1 MEGVLSRKRNPVV
14 MGAAGTTSTSAAWG
28 AGGRR
33 TGGLPR
39 YLTRPSHPS
48 HPSHRHRQ
56 RHHRPGALDKR
67 TSRTEK
73 FLEGLERESE
83 ESLEAQ
89 RREREEEL
97 QRKEGEI
104 EEVRAEIDA
113 LYLEIFSSEELR
125 QVSGAKGIRSAADF
139 KSLGREDP
147 ESFKL
152 VMDGLQQGKQWK
164 ELQERSHALKLREM
178 GLREQLE
185 QLRSEARDW
194 ARGATAL
201 AREEGDDDDE
211 LGGDF
216 GARVGGELRQV
227 NIVFVCGFEAF
238 NISLY
243 KKVAQSLR
251 RMSSGLIN
259 LRVFSDRD
267 IEENQDVVLQAL
279 EDSCDVFFG
288 SLLFDY
294 DAVEW
299 LKDKV
304 ESVPVRFVFE
314 SDLNLMGMTQVGTF
328 TMAMK
333 DPGKKAGPPPA
344 VKKILSLF
352 GSGREED
359 RMVGYLSML
368 KFGPKL
374 LKYLPGTK
382 VRHLRNWLNVY
393 SYWNQAGAENVTSM
407 FVLIVNEYIQKMEI
421 EMKQVTEMPNQG
433 CVHPDTPEIFE
444 SPAKYLDWYESSGP
458 LKGKGAPR
466 VGVLLY
472 RKHVLTD
479 QQYIPQ
485 LIRYFEQDGL
495 VPVPI
500 FINGVEAHTVVRD
513 LLTTRYE
520 EDKSSLKSGHAEVDA
535 IVSTIGF
542 PLVGGPAGSVE
553 ASRQTE
559 VSREILE
566 VKNVPYVVAAPLLIQ
581 DIESWDRNGMTGL
594 QSIVLYALPELDGA
608 IDTVPIGGLVADD
621 IFLVPERVKRLTSRL
636 HKWISLRRKPK
647 VESKVAVLLYGF
659 PPGVGAT
666 GTAALLNVPSSLA
679 SLLQTL
685 REEGY
690 HVGDIPEDL
699 DGEEVV
705 KMIRDLDS
713 PRAIAGGAD
722 AVNANGAE
730 TARSL
735 GGRVAAAEVTPSQLR
750 DWLSFPEAW
759 GPTEWGPIPF
769 LPENDVLFNRLESQ
783 WGKLGNPNHLSVSAE
798 GNYVVSGLQFG
809 NVWIGV
815 QPLLGVEGDPMRLLF
830 ERDLTPHPQYAAFY
844 SWLQNGFKADAVLHF
859 GTHGTVEW
867 LPGSPVGNT
876 GLSWSDVLLGSLPNV
891 YIYTANNPSE
901 SIIAKRRG
909 YGTIVSHNVPPYG
922 RSGLY
927 KQLAIL
933 KDLVGDYR
941 EDPAS
946 NAVLKE
952 TIVDTIAAAGLF
964 TDCPYTDERPKIT
977 PADLGE
983 ISDSDFLAYVDR
995 LFTYLKVVENRLFSE
1010 GLHVIGRAPDQE
1022 SMSKYLSAYFGSR
1035 LPDAV
1040 LAFICEDGSGS
1051 ATADQIVER
1060 FGGTARGQRLCRED
1074 VETALEIRGLLL
1086 KNTEEMKS
1094 VVRALRGEYIPS
1106 VAGGDLLRDGPGVL
1120 PTGRN
1125 IHALDPYRMPS
1136 QAAFLRG
1143 TSAAKEIIAQHQEQN
1158 EGEYPETCAVAL
1170 WGLDSIKTKGD
1181 AVAIVLHLVGAR
1193 TERDSTG
1200 RVARFELIPL
1210 SELGR
1215 PRIDVI
1221 ANMSGIFRDSFQNVV
1236 NLLDDLFTRAAEA
1249 EEPPEMNFIRKHAE
1263 EMRSK
1268 GIDRPASRLFSNP
1281 SGDYGSMVNERVGSS
1296 NWEDGSEL
1304 GDTWVS
1310 RNAFS
1315 YGKGGEEGSSRPEVL
1330 DTLLQTTDRVV
1341 QEIDSVEYGL
1351 TDIQEYYANTGAL
1364 RKAAETARSKYNAL
1378 TSDPEKR
1385 KKGKVGCSI
1394 VECFGEETTPK
1405 ELEDVLR
1412 LEYRSKLLN
1421 PKWADAMVKQG
1432 SGGAFE
1438 ISTRMTALLGWGATS
1453 DFKEDWVYDQA
1464 VETYVDNEEI
1474 AQALRKSNPQAF
1486 ANILKRALEAAN
1498 RGIWN
1503 ASEETLE
1510 KLQEMFNEMDAE
1522 LEGVERR

>member
-1 MEGVLSRKRNPVV
+1 MES
-14 MGAAGTTSTSAAWG
+14 
-28 AGGRR
+28 
-33 TGGLPR
+33 
-39 YLTRPSHPS
+39 
-48 HPSHRHRQ
+48 
-56 RHHRPGALDKR
+56 
-67 TSRTEK
+67 
-73 FLEGLERESE
+73 LERESE
-83 ESLEAQ
+83 ELLAASRA
-89 RREREEEL
+89 RERETSEKERELEEL
-97 QRKEGEI
+97 RRG
-104 EEVRAEIDA
+104 IDA
-113 LYLEIFSSEELR
+113 LYLDTFDREDLKR
-125 QVSGAKGIRSAADF
+125 VADVRSAADF
-139 KSLGREDP
+139 KRLGREDP
-147 ESFKL
+147 SAFEEVMGKLQESAA
-152 VMDGLQQGKQWK
+152 WK
-164 ELQERSHALKLREM
+164 ELQERSHAMRLREM
-178 GLREQLE
+178 EIAERLRQI
-185 QLRSEARDW
+185 RSEAEAEDRE
-194 ARGATAL
+194 RAL
-201 AREEGDDDDE
+201 ALEEAEAEAEEKEISRWRAGSSAD
-211 LGGDF
+211 LKP
-216 GARVGGELRQV
+216 V
-227 NIVFVCGFEAF
+227 NIVFICGFEAF

-243 KKVAQSLR
+243 KRVAKALGKR
-251 RMSSGLIN
+251 SSGLIN
-259 LRVFSDRD
+259 LKVFSDRD
-267 IEENQDVVLQAL
+267 IEEKPDKVSAAL
-279 EDSCDVFFG
+279 GDSCDVFFA
-288 SLLFDY
+288 SLVFDY
-294 DAVEW
+294 DAVTW
-299 LKDKV
+299 LKDRV
-304 ESVPVRFVFE
+304 AGVPTRFVFE
-314 SDLNLMGMTQVGTF
+314 SDLELMSMTRVGTF

-333 DPGKKAGPPPA
+333 EPGKKAGPPPA

-352 GSGREED
+352 GSGKEED

-407 FVLIVNEYIQKMEI
+407 FSLIVTEYVQKMDRL
-421 EMKQVTEMPNQG
+421 EMKAVTEMPNQG
-433 CVHPDTPEIFE
+433 CIHPDTKEIFE
-444 SPAKYLDWYESSGP
+444 SPANYVDWYETSGP
-458 LKGKGAPR
+458 LRATGAPR
-466 VGVLLY
+466 IGILLY
-472 RKHVLTD
+472 RKHVLTN
-479 QQYIPQ
+479 QQYISQ

-495 VPVPI
+495 IPIPI

-513 LLTTRYE
+513 LLTTKWE
-520 EDKSSLKSGHAEVDA
+520 TDKSNLKKGHAEVDA

-566 VKNVPYVVAAPLLIQ
+566 SKNVPYVVAAPLLIQ
-581 DIESWDRNGMTGL
+581 DIESWDRSGMTGL

-608 IDTVPIGGLVADD
+608 IDTVAIGGLVADD
-621 IFLVPERVKRLTSRL
+621 IYLVPERVKRLTSRL
-636 HKWISLRRKPK
+636 HKWIDLRKKPTK
-647 VESKVAVLLYGF
+647 DAKVAVLLYGF

-666 GTAALLNVPSSLA
+666 GTAALLNVPSSLVA
-679 SLLQTL
+679 LLRTL
-685 REEGY
+685 EAEGY
-690 HVGDIPEDL
+690 DVGEIPEDL
-699 DGEEVV
+699 DGDKIIEMMRRLE
-705 KMIRDLDS
+705 D
-713 PRAIAGGAD
+713 PRAVAGGAA
-722 AVNANGAE
+722 AVNLVGGAE
-730 TARSL
+730 ASAL
-735 GGRVAAAEVTPSQLR
+735 GARVAASEVSPGELR
-750 DWLSFPEAW
+750 DWLSFPKSW

-769 LPENDVLFNRLESQ
+769 LPESSALSDRLESQ
-783 WGKLGNPNHLSVSAE
+783 WGDLGNPSHLSVSSE
-798 GNYVVSGLQFG
+798 GKYVIGGLQFG

-844 SWLQNGFKADAVLHF
+844 TWLQRGLRADAVLHF

-876 GLSWSDVLLGSLPNV
+876 GLSWSDVLLGNLPNV

-941 EDPAS
+941 ADPVS
-946 NAVLKE
+946 GSVLRE
-952 TIVDTIAAAGLF
+952 TIVDTVSAAGLWS
-964 TDCPYTDERPKIT
+964 DCPFGEDRAKISVEKV
-977 PADLGE
+977 AGV
-983 ISDSDFLAYVDR
+983 SAGDFLDYANR
-995 LFTYLKVVENRLFSE
+995 LFTYLQVVENRLFSE
-1010 GLHVIGRAPDQE
+1010 GLHVIGQAPTPE
-1022 SMSKYLSAYFGSR
+1022 GMRKYLSAYLGSKVPDGVVDLISR
-1035 LPDAV
+1035 QEGVTMEEVVEIMGGRDAV
-1040 LAFICEDGSGS
+1040 S
-1051 ATADQIVER
+1051 A
-1060 FGGTARGQRLCRED
+1060 
-1074 VETALEIRGLLL
+1074 ETMEAIDKAIQVRSLLMR
-1086 KNTEEMKS
+1086 NTEEMRS

-1136 QAAFLRG
+1136 EAALLRG
-1143 TSAAKEIIAQHQEQN
+1143 SAAAKQIIKQHQDQN
-1158 EGEYPETCAVAL
+1158 ENEYPETCAVAL

-1236 NLLDDLFTRAAEA
+1236 NLLDDLFVRAAEA
-1249 EEPPEMNFIRKHAE
+1249 EDEPLELNFIRKHSE
-1263 EMRSK
+1263 EMKRK
-1268 GIDRPASRLFSNP
+1268 GIDRPSSRLFSNP

-1296 NWEDGSEL
+1296 NWEDGAEL

-1315 YGKGGEEGSSRPEVL
+1315 YGKGGEEGSARPEVL
-1330 DTLLQTTDRVV
+1330 DSLLQTTDRVI

-1364 RKAAETARSKYNAL
+1364 RKAAETARAKVGRRTAS
-1378 TSDPEKR
+1378 
-1385 KKGKVGCSI
+1385 GKVGCSI

-1421 PKWADAMVKQG
+1421 PKWAEAMVSQG

-1438 ISTRMTALLGWGATS
+1438 ISQRMTALLGWGATT

-1464 VETYVDNEEI
+1464 IETYVDNEEV
-1474 AQALRKSNPQAF
+1474 AEALRKSNPQAF
-1486 ANILKRALEAAN
+1486 ANILKRSIEAAR
-1498 RGIWN
+1498 RGIWD
-1503 ASEETLE
+1503 ADEDTLQR
-1510 KLQEMFNEMDAE
+1510 LQDMYNEMDAK
-1522 LEGVERR
+1522 LEGVE